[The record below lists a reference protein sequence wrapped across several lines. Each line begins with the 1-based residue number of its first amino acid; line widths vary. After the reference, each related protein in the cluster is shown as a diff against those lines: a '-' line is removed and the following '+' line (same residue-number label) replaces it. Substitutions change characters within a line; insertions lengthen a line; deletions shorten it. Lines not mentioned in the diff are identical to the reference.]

1 MTVRARE
8 YFEAVRSMEREIR
21 RRIWAVEAA
30 EANLYRTGGSGGGAA
45 CAHSGDPSWR
55 VADGLTAYDAA
66 ARAYV
71 ASVDELAEAEHEAYA
86 YIRAVKDAP
95 NGDNMMDALQLRYVC
110 LLDNDEVARR
120 MGCTV
125 RTLQRWVDQAF
136 DWYDTLRFFERN
148 PPRWL

>member
-1 MTVRARE
+1 MQARE

-86 YIRAVKDAP
+86 YMRAVNDAP
-95 NGDNMMDALQLRYVC
+95 NGDNMMDALQLRYIC

>member
-1 MTVRARE
+1 MQARE

-95 NGDNMMDALQLRYVC
+95 NGENMMDALQLRYIC

-136 DWYDTLRFFERN
+136 NWYDTLRFFERN

>member
-1 MTVRARE
+1 MQARE

-95 NGDNMMDALQLRYVC
+95 NGDNMMDALQLRYIC

>member
-1 MTVRARE
+1 MQARE

-30 EANLYRTGGSGGGAA
+30 EANLYRTGGSSGGAA

-71 ASVDELAEAEHEAYA
+71 ASVDALAEAEHEAYA

-95 NGDNMMDALQLRYVC
+95 NGDNMMDALQLRYIC